1 MPALGCRPVA
11 ATAARGTERRAAAAP
26 GGRHAPPHL
35 RNRLRRGLAGATGGT
50 FLGAFRL
57 FASQAPCWRVFPF
70 WDCKKIQKHG
80 NSLFSTIPLDCMHA
94 CMHACM
100 HGCATHT
107 PSALQRRQSQPQT
120 RAGAPWGSERERQ
133 TRRFQKG
140 RTRRPRPLM
149 YPPAR
154 SVLVGDHRNK
164 ETFILGQHALPSAP
178 HTRHHIVQLGCVQ
191 PALHTTRLRA
201 FCSGSCALAPLSG
214 SNPIVLGDSRAL
226 VSAPRARATLP
237 RSP

>member
-94 CMHACM
+94 CMHAWVCDA
-100 HGCATHT
+100 HTLCLAAPAIAATDAGGRSVGQRARATNAEVPKGKNEAASPVDVPTSTLCFGWRPPQQGDIHTGAACASVCATHT
-107 PSALQRRQSQPQT
+107 ASYR
-120 RAGAPWGSERERQ
+120 
-133 TRRFQKG
+133 
-140 RTRRPRPLM
+140 
-149 YPPAR
+149 
-154 SVLVGDHRNK
+154 
-164 ETFILGQHALPSAP
+164 
-178 HTRHHIVQLGCVQ
+178 
-191 PALHTTRLRA
+191 TTRLRA
-201 FCSGSCALAPLSG
+201 TGAAYDKAACFLFRQLCPGPPQWEQSHCVGRL
-214 SNPIVLGDSRAL
+214 
-226 VSAPRARATLP
+226 
-237 RSP
+237 